1 MKFTQIF
8 SVQIGC
14 DRSVGLLNVC
24 RQRQLNVFQCD
35 CLQVPIRDNSVNGC
49 ISIAVIHHLAS
60 RERRCQALREMARIL
75 ISGGKGLV
83 YVWAKNQALQNEKSS
98 YLRQNKQNNRSVED
112 GVKPAAPVEYC
123 DGLPIHTN
131 RTQFQHQDILV
142 PWKLKV
148 SESNDKIDVGT
159 TTTTDL
165 PTKVS
170 KTFLR
175 YYHVFDE
182 IELETLCAQVQDIDV
197 IKSYYDQGNW
207 CVIFQKK

>member
-1 MKFTQIF
+1 M
-8 SVQIGC
+8 
-14 DRSVGLLNVC
+14 
-24 RQRQLNVFQCD
+24 
-35 CLQVPIRDNSVNGC
+35 NGC
-49 ISIAVIHHLAS
+49 ISIAVVHHLAS

-75 ISGGKGLV
+75 ISGGKALV
-83 YVWAKNQALQNEKSS
+83 YVWAKNQAAQNEKSS
-98 YLRQNKQNNRSVED
+98 YLRQNKQNNRPVED
-112 GVKPAAPVEYC
+112 GAKSTVPVEYC

-148 SESNDKIDVGT
+148 SDAKINDST
-159 TTTTDL
+159 TTTSL
-165 PTKVS
+165 PTNVS

-175 YYHVFDE
+175 YYHVFE
-182 IELETLCAQVQDIDV
+182 ENELETLCAQMQDIDV